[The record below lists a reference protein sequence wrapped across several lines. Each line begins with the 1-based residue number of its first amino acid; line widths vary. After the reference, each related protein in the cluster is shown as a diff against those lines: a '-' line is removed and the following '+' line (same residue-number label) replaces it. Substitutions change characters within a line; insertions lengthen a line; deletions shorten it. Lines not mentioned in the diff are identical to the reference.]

1 MESTVINAM
10 PPAPQREGDEVR
22 TLRRVVWAM
31 TVILGLSLAINL
43 FLALQVNRL
52 SKSTRSEPNSSPIQA
67 GAVISPAKV
76 QDLNGQP
83 VLISY
88 DKIQQPVVLYVFT
101 PQCIWCSRNLAN
113 LQTLVSQKS
122 GSYQFVGLSL
132 TGDGLGE
139 YLAKNKLDFPIYVA
153 PAEETRQEYRLGS
166 TPQMIV
172 ISPGGKVAQTWI
184 GAYSGVHQSEVEKF
198 FGVKLP
204 GITPGP

>member
-1 MESTVINAM
+1 MAAT
-10 PPAPQREGDEVR
+10 PPDPQRSRDEVR
-22 TLRRVVWAM
+22 TLRRVVWTM
-31 TVILGLSLAINL
+31 TLILGLSLAMNL
-43 FLALQVNRL
+43 FLALRVNRL

-67 GAVISPAKV
+67 GTVISPAKV

-83 VLISY
+83 ILISY

-113 LQTLVSQKS
+113 LQTLVSQKRN
-122 GSYQFVGLSL
+122 SYQFVGLSL
-132 TGDGLGE
+132 TDDGLGE
-139 YLAKNKLDFPIYVA
+139 YLAKNKFDFPVYVA

-172 ISPGGKVAQTWI
+172 ISPGGKVAQTWV
-184 GAYSGVHQSEVEKF
+184 GAYSGVQQTEVEKF

-204 GITPGP
+204 GISPSP